1 MIAAKAKAVDADIQK
16 RKDRRFKQWNKTK
29 ISRLG
34 EGRDS
39 NGRTPIE
46 AFTYDISIG
55 GARIHAPEAFDV
67 GTLLRLDITLVRT
80 GEVLRVEG
88 AVRWRKRDEQTK
100 LYELGVQ
107 FQHTSMVTVLTLMR
121 ALHDAR
127 RPSAA
132 PLEEPAELSRS

>member
-1 MIAAKAKAVDADIQK
+1 MVAAKAKAVDADIQK
-16 RKDRRFKQWNKTK
+16 RKDPPLQAVEQTK

-67 GTLLRLDITLVRT
+67 GPCC
-80 GEVLRVEG
+80 
-88 AVRWRKRDEQTK
+88 AS
-100 LYELGVQ
+100 
-107 FQHTSMVTVLTLMR
+107 TSPLSER
-121 ALHDAR
+121 GGPPGRGR
-127 RPSAA
+127 RPLAQA
-132 PLEEPAELSRS
+132 G

>member
-1 MIAAKAKAVDADIQK
+1 MTPSKTSQAGSGFKT
-16 RKDRRFKQWNKTK
+16 RRDRRFKQWNRTQITLMKDP
-29 ISRLG
+29 RHV
-34 EGRDS
+34 
-39 NGRTPIE
+39 NGRAPVE
-46 AFTYDISIG
+46 GFTYDISIG

-107 FQHTSMVTVLTLMR
+107 FQHTSMVTVLSLMR
-121 ALHDAR
+121 ALHDGR
-127 RPSAA
+127 KSPEPRKG
-132 PLEEPAELSRS
+132 EPADISQS